1 VPRLLLCA
9 VLLVCGCVRRP
20 DLPRIAEVPTFSLS
34 DQDAVTRGPQA
45 WKGKV
50 WVASFMFTSCK
61 DVCPLLT
68 SKMASVRTRLAAE
81 RPELHFVSFSVDPAH
96 DTPPVLKRYAREH
109 DADQPDWSFLT
120 GPAERVQAVILD
132 GFKQSVQRSPAVEGQ
147 AQTILHGS
155 HFVLVDRASFIRGY
169 YRSDQEGLL
178 RLERDVRIVL
188 AEKTPPAG
196 GR

>member
-1 VPRLLLCA
+1 MWRLWFCA

-20 DLPRIAEVPTFSLS
+20 ELPRIAAVPSFSLT
-34 DQDAVTRGPQA
+34 DQNAVTCTPDGFR
-45 WKGKV
+45 GKV
-50 WVASFMFTSCK
+50 WIASFMFTSCK

-68 SKMASVRTRLAAE
+68 SKMASVRTRLAAQ

-96 DTPPVLKRYAREH
+96 DSPEVLKRYARAH

-120 GPAERVQAVILD
+120 GPAEQVQAVIVE
-132 GFKQSVQRSPAVEGQ
+132 GFKQSVQRTPAVEGQ

-155 HFVLVDRASFIRGY
+155 YFVLVDRAGFIRGY

-178 RLERDVRIVL
+178 LLERDARIVL
-188 AEKTPPAG
+188 AEKATGAG
-196 GR
+196 AR